1 MKKLLIA
8 CLGLFF
14 CWQSPASAAVRE
26 VSSPESA
33 TIESNNIPA
42 PSVTVS
48 SPLDRFETESDFKRY
63 LIERLKSVAITKYD
77 KNSGSFGG
85 SATSVVEDKIPGVT
99 VEKPFFDRIYEEAIK
114 RSAEISTEPAS
125 EQLDPRILQPELRQK
140 QQEETDQLPM
150 LSILLPPFDEKV
162 SVPPFEHIP
171 YLFTRIE
178 VLPDGLVKFDETIMV
193 VANNQKLR
201 YPLAKA
207 LPTYMVD
214 RNGNGHKIE
223 ASLIGVTINDQPV
236 AYKISERGGDTLI
249 MPETFFL
256 LESGVYKYI
265 FSYVIDRQI
274 ARYDNFD
281 ELRWDVSGGNWNLV
295 ISRAGASV
303 TLPPN
308 AEAVGQQVLVGY
320 PFHYSPEKA
329 VITRIAKN
337 ILGFTSKEP
346 LFIAEGMPITVTIPK
361 GVVSEPDFAK
371 SLNWLIADYGGTI
384 FPALGFLAI
393 LVSYLASW
401 KYIQRSNKKQPV
413 KLAKTPQMLRY
424 LLTGKFDKT
433 AFGAFLLDLFR
444 KNIIDIQKNGDSIL
458 LVKRTDNIRS
468 LPRKEQAAV
477 KSLFGTDAVMTVNSS
492 TLPRFKKAMESAA
505 EEVYTKFRI
514 FSLKLNGGYLFFS
527 CGMLLLAQAF
537 TAYLVPDGWAVF
549 SGLFFVDLN
558 IAAYLLLFNLN
569 WKKKAVRRAV
579 KAGTVLLIALNF
591 VMLSGL
597 SSMWGALFFL
607 ASCLTIMIF
616 TKLYTRRSGLVK
628 ANIAEAAR
636 YQEYLKNNRESISM
650 GRDFLNQQ
658 ANILALG
665 AQESYPPAD
674 NLKDYYRLDIVQE
687 LLKKI

>member
-14 CWQSPASAAVRE
+14 CCQSPASAAVRE

-125 EQLDPRILQPELRQK
+125 EQLHPRILQPELRQK

-171 YLFTRIE
+171 YLFTRIA

-249 MPETFFL
+249 MPETVFP
-256 LESGVYKYI
+256 LESGVYKYV
-265 FSYVIDRQI
+265 FSYVIDRQTLTNCAGTSAAVTGI
-274 ARYDNFD
+274 WLSAEPAPR
-281 ELRWDVSGGNWNLV
+281 LRCRPTPKPWG
-295 ISRAGASV
+295 SR
-303 TLPPN
+303 
-308 AEAVGQQVLVGY
+308 
-320 PFHYSPEKA
+320 F
-329 VITRIAKN
+329 
-337 ILGFTSKEP
+337 
-346 LFIAEGMPITVTIPK
+346 
-361 GVVSEPDFAK
+361 
-371 SLNWLIADYGGTI
+371 W
-384 FPALGFLAI
+384 LAI
-393 LVSYLASW
+393 RSIILPKKRLLPGSPKTSW
-401 KYIQRSNKKQPV
+401 D
-413 KLAKTPQMLRY
+413 LR
-424 LLTGKFDKT
+424 L
-433 AFGAFLLDLFR
+433 
-444 KNIIDIQKNGDSIL
+444 KN
-458 LVKRTDNIRS
+458 RCS
-468 LPRKEQAAV
+468 LPRECR
-477 KSLFGTDAVMTVNSS
+477 L
-492 TLPRFKKAMESAA
+492 R
-505 EEVYTKFRI
+505 
-514 FSLKLNGGYLFFS
+514 
-527 CGMLLLAQAF
+527 
-537 TAYLVPDGWAVF
+537 
-549 SGLFFVDLN
+549 
-558 IAAYLLLFNLN
+558 LLFP
-569 WKKKAVRRAV
+569 KA
-579 KAGTVLLIALNF
+579 
-591 VMLSGL
+591 LS
-597 SSMWGALFFL
+597 
-607 ASCLTIMIF
+607 
-616 TKLYTRRSGLVK
+616 
-628 ANIAEAAR
+628 ANRIL
-636 YQEYLKNNRESISM
+636 QNR
-650 GRDFLNQQ
+650 
-658 ANILALG
+658 
-665 AQESYPPAD
+665 
-674 NLKDYYRLDIVQE
+674 
-687 LLKKI
+687 